1 MKEIHSLAASIRQ
14 KLKNL
19 ARERGE
25 DFQQML
31 VNYALESGRFFGYN
45 VSCRHNG
52 L

>member
-1 MKEIHSLAASIRQ
+1 MKEKNKIAVSIRQ
-14 KLKNL
+14 RLCNL

-31 VNYALESGRFFGYN
+31 VNYALER
-45 VSCRHNG
+45 V